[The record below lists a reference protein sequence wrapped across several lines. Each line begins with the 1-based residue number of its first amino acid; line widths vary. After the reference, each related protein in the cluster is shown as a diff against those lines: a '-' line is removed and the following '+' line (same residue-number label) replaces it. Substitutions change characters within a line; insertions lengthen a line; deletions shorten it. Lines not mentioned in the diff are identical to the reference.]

1 MRAMIGRRR
10 FLQATGTG
18 ALLAFVP
25 SRALAD
31 ELLRQ
36 GREPQNLATPTSLYD
51 RLITPTPSF
60 FVRSHFG
67 PPALDRKRK
76 VNVEGLVAS
85 NLSLSAEDLKR
96 TFPEVTVTAVLQCA
110 GNGRAFHMPHVPGLQ
125 WEHGAVGQAT
135 FSGARLRDVLQKA
148 GLAPENSKKTHVH
161 LLGADAPPK
170 PQTPPFL
177 RSIPI
182 ERALDPSTLVAYR
195 MNGEDL
201 TLAHGAPLR
210 LVVPGW
216 AGDHWVKWLV
226 KLVVEKEEAKGFY
239 MSTAYRMPIHKVL
252 PGTTVAPDEMRPAT
266 TFPVNSLIG
275 SPSNGARVAK
285 GPQKVVGVA
294 FSGEAPIAR
303 VEVSIDGGK
312 TWRAAKLEGEPAAGR
327 WVVFEHRFE
336 QTEPGRVRALARATD
351 RKGNVQP
358 EHAEW
363 NPSGYFW
370 NAWHSVAWEVA

>member
-1 MRAMIGRRR
+1 MRAMIGRRK
-10 FLQATGTG
+10 LLEAAG
-18 ALLAFVP
+18 ALLALGPRSAF
-25 SRALAD
+25 AD

-36 GREPQNLATPTSLYD
+36 GREPQNLATPTSLFD

-67 PPALDRKRK
+67 PPALDPNRA
-76 VNVEGLVAS
+76 VAIEGLVAS
-85 NLSLSAEDLKR
+85 KLTFTAADLKKS
-96 TFPEVTVTAVLQCA
+96 FPEVTLTAVLQCA
-110 GNGRAFHMPHVPGLQ
+110 GNGRAFHVPRVPGLQ

-135 FSGARLRDVLQKA
+135 FTGVRLRDILLKA
-148 GLAPENSKKTHVH
+148 RLGAENAKGTHVH

-182 ERALDPSTLVAYR
+182 ERALDPTTLVAYR

-210 LVVPGW
+210 LIVPGW

-226 KLVVEKEEAKGFY
+226 RIAVEKDEAKGFY
-239 MSTAYRMPIHKVL
+239 MATAYRMPIEKVE
-252 PGTTVAPDEMRPAT
+252 PGAAVPPEKMRSAT
-266 TFPVNSLIG
+266 TFPIKSLIG
-275 SPSNGARVAK
+275 SPADGARAAK
-285 GPQKVVGVA
+285 GPQKIVGVA
-294 FSGEAPIAR
+294 FSGEAPIAK
-303 VEVSIDGGK
+303 VEVSLDGGK
-312 TWRAAKLEGEPAAGR
+312 TWRPAKLEGEPGAGR
-327 WVVFEHRFE
+327 WVVFEYRFE
-336 QTEPGRVRALARATD
+336 QNEAGRVRALARATD

-358 EHAEW
+358 ERAAW

-370 NAWHSVAWEVA
+370 NAWHSVSWEVA